1 MGVIA
6 LLIATAIISYLF
18 ARAAKFMQSYYK
30 ILGDQNDQQNTAVI
44 NQHPK
49 WHSYLRF
56 SLPII
61 ITAFYFN
68 AFITAGA
75 FVYFIVRWLNGG

>member
-1 MGVIA
+1 MGFIA

-18 ARAAKFMQSYYK
+18 AHAAKFMQSYYK
-30 ILGDQNDQQNTAVI
+30 MLGDQNNKQNTAII
-44 NQHPK
+44 NQHPN

-56 SLPII
+56 YLPII

-68 AFITAGA
+68 AFVTAGA
-75 FVYFIVRWLNGG
+75 FVYFIVRWFNSD